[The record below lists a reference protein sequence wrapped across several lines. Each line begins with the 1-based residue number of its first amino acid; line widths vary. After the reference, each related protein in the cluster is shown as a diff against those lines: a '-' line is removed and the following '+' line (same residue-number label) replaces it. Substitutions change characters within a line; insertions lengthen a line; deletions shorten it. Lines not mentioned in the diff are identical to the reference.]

1 MRVAKYA
8 LASMIFFAAASP
20 VLAQDETE
28 EASAVV
34 APLQEKSKK
43 QTSVKKYPMKEI
55 SGKVVD
61 AATGEPLA
69 GVKLK
74 SYNNSYYTAM
84 TNEKGE

>member
-28 EASAVV
+28 DASAVV

-43 QTSVKKYPMKEI
+43 QTAEPNLCINNYRCNIPQLNCFI
-55 SGKVVD
+55 SCSD
-61 AATGEPLA
+61 R
-69 GVKLK
+69 
-74 SYNNSYYTAM
+74 N
-84 TNEKGE
+84 